1 MNERPS
7 HHLFLT
13 LLAIAALL
21 CGRPA
26 AASATTYKVD
36 RDHTSITFRVRHLFT
51 QVTGRFDRFDGKVT
65 FDPAHPEQVKIEGS
79 IDVAS
84 VNTNVKERDKDLRS
98 KRFFDAEKYP
108 KIKFVSTGVSDVDA
122 TKTHG
127 KLNGRLTIHGIEKPV
142 VLEVSY
148 LGEAKDPWG
157 NRKAGFEAKTT
168 INRKDFGLTWN
179 ETLESG
185 GVLVG
190 DEVQIEIQAEGMVGE

>member
-1 MNERPS
+1 MNKRLTY
-7 HHLFLT
+7 HLCLAVLGMAAFL
-13 LLAIAALL
+13 ASS
-21 CGRPA
+21 A

-51 QVTGRFDRFDGKVT
+51 QVSGRFDRFDGKIT
-65 FDPAHPEQVKIEGS
+65 FDPAHPDQVKVEGS

-84 VNTNVKERDKDLRS
+84 INTNVEERDKDLRS
-98 KRFFDAEKYP
+98 KRFFDAETYP
-108 KIKFVSTGVSDVDA
+108 KITFVSTGVSDVDA

-127 KLNGRLTIHGIEKPV
+127 KLKGQLTIHGVQKPV

-148 LGEAKDPWG
+148 LGAGKDPWG
-157 NRKAGFEAKTT
+157 NQKAGFTATT
-168 INRKDFGLTWN
+168 KINRKDFGLTWN

-190 DEVQIEIQAEGMVGE
+190 DDVQIDIEAEGMVGE

>member
-1 MNERPS
+1 MNERLIHDRYS
-7 HHLFLT
+7 MLLMLAV
-13 LLAIAALL
+13 LLAT
-21 CGRPA
+21 PA

-51 QVTGRFDRFDGKVT
+51 QVSGRFDRFDGKIN
-65 FDPAHPEQVKIEGS
+65 FDPAHPEQVKVEGS

-84 VNTNVKERDKDLRS
+84 INTNVQERDKDLRS
-98 KRFFDAEKYP
+98 KRFFDADTYP
-108 KIKFVSTGVSDVDA
+108 TITFVSTGVSDVDA

-127 KLNGRLTIHGIEKPV
+127 KLMGQLSMHGVQKPV

-148 LGEAKDPWG
+148 LGAGKDPWG
-157 NRKAGFEAKTT
+157 NQKAGFTAKTT

-190 DEVQIEIQAEGMVGE
+190 DDVEVEIQAEGMLGE